1 MKNFKLLIIL
11 LHICVLSSGQT
22 NQEVNLIHVDSNWGK
37 EIIQIPFWFAP
48 EINYEGYEDIRFA
61 KGWENIESAGF
72 WTLVFAWDMNLYS
85 EPKTAFFE
93 DNLKL
98 YFEGLMKVVNED
110 TSLTIPKT
118 KVFLT
123 QGESINKSSIFKG
136 TIETYDAFTTKEIIT
151 LNLIIENY
159 YCEKTN
165 KYLPLFRISPKDFS
179 HESWDMLEKAKLI
192 TSLCEN
198 KI

>member
-11 LHICVLSSGQT
+11 LFICVLSSGQT
-22 NQEVNLIHVDSNWGK
+22 NQEVNLIHLDSNWGK

-72 WTLVFAWDMNLYS
+72 WTLAFAWDMNLYS

-98 YFEGLMKVVNED
+98 YFDGLMKVVNED